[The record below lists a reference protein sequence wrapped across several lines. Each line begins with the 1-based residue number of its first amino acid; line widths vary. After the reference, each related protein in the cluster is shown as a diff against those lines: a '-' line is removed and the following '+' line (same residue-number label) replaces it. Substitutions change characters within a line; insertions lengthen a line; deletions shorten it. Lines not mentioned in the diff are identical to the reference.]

1 VSVAAGPRASGRV
14 DSSPAADPHGFD
26 PREAHVVCNRRR
38 WRLHASSTALGW
50 RNLFVSSQTE
60 IPEEA
65 DYGSVRHH
73 LLVVHRNGPA
83 RVSLRMAGRT
93 TVKQVAAGG
102 STLAPGGEGF
112 RVRIFDTVDSAHIY
126 LRHEM
131 IERVLDERGIATT
144 APQLQ
149 PFFGVQ
155 EPLVEHL
162 ALACVAALNKPSKS
176 ASFYVDHLAWAMAAH
191 LTETHGRGSIVPSIL
206 HYAGLTDRQ
215 LKRAEEYMLEHMDGD
230 LGVENLAAA
239 AGLSPVYFARQ
250 FKLRTGCSPH
260 RYLRSLRVKRAKE
273 LLGND
278 YMSIAEIA
286 LNCGF
291 CHQEHMTRVF
301 RAECGTTP
309 AAFRR
314 GIR

>member
-1 VSVAAGPRASGRV
+1 MSLAAELRRSGGV
-14 DSSPAADPHGFD
+14 DYSQAVDPHSFD
-26 PREAHVVCNRRR
+26 PNETHGICHRPG
-38 WRLHASSTALGW
+38 WRVHATSAALGW

-60 IPEEA
+60 TPEEA
-65 DYGSVRHH
+65 EYGSVRHH

-83 RVSLRMAGRT
+83 SVSLKVAGRS

-102 STLAPGGEGF
+102 STLCPGGEGF

-126 LRHEM
+126 LRHDM
-131 IERVLDERGIATT
+131 IERVIDERGT
-144 APQLQ
+144 AITSPHVQ
-149 PFFGVQ
+149 PFFGLQ

-176 ASFYVDHLAWAMAAH
+176 ASFYVDYLAWAMAAH
-191 LTETHGRGSIVPSIL
+191 LVETRGRGSVAPSIVR
-206 HYAGLTDRQ
+206 YPGLTDRQ

-230 LGVENLAAA
+230 LRVEDLAAA

-250 FKLRTGCSPH
+250 FKLRTGSSPH
-260 RYLRSLRVKRAKE
+260 RHLRSLRVKRAKE
-273 LLGND
+273 LLRNE
-278 YMSIAEIA
+278 YISIAEIA

-314 GIR
+314 GDD

>member
-26 PREAHVVCNRRR
+26 PREAHVVCNGRR
-38 WRLHASSTALGW
+38 WRLHASSAALGW

-83 RVSLRMAGRT
+83 RVSLRMAGHT

-112 RVRIFDTVDSAHIY
+112 TVRIFDTVDSAHIY

-131 IERVLDERGIATT
+131 IERVIDERGIATT
-144 APQLQ
+144 APRVH
-149 PFFGVQ
+149 PFFGIH

-191 LTETHGRGSIVPSIL
+191 LVETHGRGSIVPSIV
-206 HYAGLTDRQ
+206 HYPGLTDRQ

-230 LGVENLAAA
+230 LGVEDLAAA

-250 FKLRTGCSPH
+250 FKLRTGRSPY

-291 CHQEHMTRVF
+291 CHQEHLTRVF

>member
-1 VSVAAGPRASGRV
+1 VAAGLRRGGRSE
-14 DSSPAADPHGFD
+14 SSTSADPQGFSPCEPHG
-26 PREAHVVCNRRR
+26 VCARRG
-38 WRLHASSTALGW
+38 WTQHASSAALGW

-60 IPEEA
+60 TPEVV
-65 DYGSVRHH
+65 DYGSARHH

-83 RVSLRMAGRT
+83 SVSLRMAGRT
-93 TVKQVAAGG
+93 TVKQVGAGG

-112 RVRIFDTVDSAHIY
+112 TVRIFDTVDSVHIY
-126 LRHEM
+126 LRQEM
-131 IERVLDERGIATT
+131 IDRVMDERGIAIK

-155 EPLVEHL
+155 EPLLEYL
-162 ALACVAALNKPSKS
+162 ALACVAALGEPSKS
-176 ASFYVDHLAWAMAAH
+176 ASFYVDYLAWAMAAH
-191 LTETHGRGSIVPSIL
+191 LVQTHGRGSMVPSVA
-206 HYAGLTDRQ
+206 HCSGLTDRQ
-215 LKRAEEYMLEHMDGD
+215 LRRVEDYMLQCMDGD
-230 LGVENLAAA
+230 LGVEDLAAA

-250 FKLRTGCSPH
+250 FKLRTGSSPH
-260 RYLRSLRVKRAKE
+260 RYLRALRVKRAKE
-273 LLGND
+273 LLGHD

-301 RAECGTTP
+301 RVECGTTP

-314 GIR
+314 RIR

>member
-1 VSVAAGPRASGRV
+1 VSLAAELRHGGVAV
-14 DSSPAADPHGFD
+14 SSQATDPHGFD
-26 PREAHVVCNRRR
+26 PRETHGICHRPGWRAH
-38 WRLHASSTALGW
+38 ATSAALGW

-60 IPEEA
+60 TPEEA

-83 RVSLRMAGRT
+83 SVSLRVGRQS

-102 STLAPGGEGF
+102 STLCPGGEGF

-126 LRHEM
+126 LRHDM
-131 IERVLDERGIATT
+131 IERVIDERGIAT
-144 APQLQ
+144 ASLQVQ
-149 PFFGVQ
+149 PFFGLQ

-191 LTETHGRGSIVPSIL
+191 LVETHGRGSVVPSTA
-206 HYAGLTDRQ
+206 HYPGLTDRQ
-215 LKRAEEYMLEHMDGD
+215 LKRAEEYMLEHMDAD
-230 LGVENLAAA
+230 LRVEDLAAA
-239 AGLSPVYFARQ
+239 ACLSPVYFARQ
-250 FKLRTGCSPH
+250 FKLRTGSSPH
-260 RYLRSLRVKRAKE
+260 RHLRSLRVKRAKE
-273 LLGND
+273 LLRND
-278 YMSIAEIA
+278 HISIAEIA
-286 LNCGF
+286 LSCGF

-314 GIR
+314 SDD

>member
-1 VSVAAGPRASGRV
+1 VSVAAGLRRSGRV
-14 DSSPAADPHGFD
+14 GSSPAADPHGFD
-26 PREAHVVCNRRR
+26 PREAHDVCNRRG
-38 WRLHASSTALGW
+38 WRLHASSAALGW

-112 RVRIFDTVDSAHIY
+112 TVRIFDTVDSAHIY

-131 IERVLDERGIATT
+131 IERVIDERGIATT
-144 APQLQ
+144 APQVQ

-162 ALACVAALNKPSKS
+162 ALACVAALNKPSRS
-176 ASFYVDHLAWAMAAH
+176 ASFYVDHLAWAIAAH
-191 LTETHGRGSIVPSIL
+191 LVETHGRPSIVPSIV
-206 HYAGLTDRQ
+206 HYPGLTDRQ
-215 LKRAEEYMLEHMDGD
+215 LKRAEEYMFEHMGGD
-230 LGVENLAAA
+230 LGVEDLAAA
-239 AGLSPVYFARQ
+239 TGLSAVYFARQ

>member
-1 VSVAAGPRASGRV
+1 MAAGLRRSGRV
-14 DSSPAADPHGFD
+14 DSSPAVDPHSFD
-26 PREAHVVCNRRR
+26 PREAHGVCNRRG
-38 WRLHASSTALGW
+38 WRLHASSAALGW

-102 STLAPGGEGF
+102 ATLAPGGEGF
-112 RVRIFDTVDSAHIY
+112 TVRIFDTVDSAHIY

-131 IERVLDERGIATT
+131 IERVIDERGIAVT
-144 APQLQ
+144 APQVQ
-149 PFFGVQ
+149 PFFGIQ

-191 LTETHGRGSIVPSIL
+191 LIETHGRARLCRPSCI
-206 HYAGLTDRQ
+206 A
-215 LKRAEEYMLEHMDGD
+215 
-230 LGVENLAAA
+230 
-239 AGLSPVYFARQ
+239 PVQ
-250 FKLRTGCSPH
+250 RTAS
-260 RYLRSLRVKRAKE
+260 
-273 LLGND
+273 
-278 YMSIAEIA
+278 
-286 LNCGF
+286 
-291 CHQEHMTRVF
+291 
-301 RAECGTTP
+301 
-309 AAFRR
+309 
-314 GIR
+314 